1 MTRPSFA
8 ELKENFIKS
17 NAQHR
22 EQSGEKQRKTFS
34 FRKKTNKAFSKRAS
48 GQKNKLLL
56 KAIYKAFERYQ
67 NENLFFGEL
76 LNEAKAT

>member
-1 MTRPSFA
+1 MMRPSFA
-8 ELKENFIKS
+8 ELKESFIKS

-34 FRKKTNKAFSKRAS
+34 FRKKTNKAFSCRAN

-56 KAIYKAFERYQ
+56 RAIYKAFERYK

-76 LNEAKAT
+76 LNETKAT